1 MSALSAVPSLAPR
14 ALYEEVAELIRQRI
28 FSRELEPGSWIDE
41 LQIAKAYGISRTPLR
56 EALKVLA
63 AEGLVTMKVRRG
75 AYVTEVSEK
84 DLRDVYHLLSLLE
97 SDAAAVVAQTASPA
111 DLKKLQSLHA
121 ELEDAGKPGKEK
133 HDKFFEVNEAFHM
146 CLLELA
152 QNKWRD
158 QMVADLR
165 KVMKL
170 NRHNSLFKTGRIT
183 ESLAEH
189 QAIMAALNAKDPVAT
204 AARMREHFANGLMAA
219 SASPA

>member
-1 MSALSAVPSLAPR
+1 
-14 ALYEEVAELIRQRI
+14 
-28 FSRELEPGSWIDE
+28 LE
-41 LQIAKAYGISRTPLR
+41 A
-56 EALKVLA
+56 
-63 AEGLVTMKVRRG
+63 
-75 AYVTEVSEK
+75 
-84 DLRDVYHLLSLLE
+84 
-97 SDAAAVVAQTASPA
+97 
-111 DLKKLQSLHA
+111 
-121 ELEDAGKPGKEK
+121 AGKPGKEK